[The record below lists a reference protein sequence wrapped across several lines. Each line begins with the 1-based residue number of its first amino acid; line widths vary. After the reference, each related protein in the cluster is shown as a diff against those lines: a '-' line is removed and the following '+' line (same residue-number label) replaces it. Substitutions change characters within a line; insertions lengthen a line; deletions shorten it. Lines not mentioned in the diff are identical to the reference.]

1 MIDRSSRRRFGQ
13 NYLTDKS
20 VIYQIV
26 DKINPGKEDS
36 FIEIGPGQGAIT
48 GSIKNS
54 SQNLTL
60 IEFDKENIA
69 YLKSSLG
76 DGIKIYEEDVLKIDL
91 SFIKNND
98 RVIGNLPYNIASQ
111 IILRFLELNTKI
123 FDMHFMVQK
132 EMAEV
137 LTSSPG
143 NKSWNKFAVKVA
155 FFYETEILLDISPE
169 AFDIKPKVD
178 SSLVRFKPIN
188 SQAFEIKKLFQIIDL
203 SFQSKRKTIFNN
215 LKKHN
220 INWEKLKFDK
230 NLRAEQLSL
239 EDFLEIYSSKS
250 LKDQDYLNKYVLKVH
265 GAMKTGLLHSKIL
278 TTIRDPRD
286 VCASFKEFMK
296 SDFESALTAAKGM
309 IKLVKIQNML
319 VIIPLVSHCIQV

>member
-54 SQNLTL
+54 SKNLIL
-60 IEFDKENIA
+60 IEIDKENIA

-76 DGIKIYEEDVLKIDL
+76 DGIKIFEEDVLKIDL

-239 EDFLEIYSSKS
+239 EDFLEIYK
-250 LKDQDYLNKYVLKVH
+250 N
-265 GAMKTGLLHSKIL
+265 A
-278 TTIRDPRD
+278 
-286 VCASFKEFMK
+286 
-296 SDFESALTAAKGM
+296 
-309 IKLVKIQNML
+309 
-319 VIIPLVSHCIQV
+319 

>member
-13 NYLTDKS
+13 NYLRDKS

-26 DKINPGKEDS
+26 DKINPRKEDS

-48 GSIKNS
+48 AGLKNNS
-54 SQNLTL
+54 KNLTL
-60 IEFDKENIA
+60 IEVDKENVA
-69 YLKSSLG
+69 YLKNSLG
-76 DGIKIYEEDVLKIDL
+76 NEVQIFEEDVLKIDL

-98 RVIGNLPYNIASQ
+98 RIIGNLPYNIASQ
-111 IILRFLELNTKI
+111 IILRFLELNKKI
-123 FDMHFMVQK
+123 SDMHFMVQK

-155 FFYETEILLDISPE
+155 FFYETEILMDISPE

-188 SQAFEIKKLFQIIDL
+188 SQTFEIKKLFQIIDL

-215 LKKHN
+215 LKNHN

-239 EDFLEIYSSKS
+239 EDFLEIYK
-250 LKDQDYLNKYVLKVH
+250 N
-265 GAMKTGLLHSKIL
+265 A
-278 TTIRDPRD
+278 
-286 VCASFKEFMK
+286 
-296 SDFESALTAAKGM
+296 
-309 IKLVKIQNML
+309 
-319 VIIPLVSHCIQV
+319 

>member
-13 NYLTDKS
+13 NYLRDKS

-26 DKINPGKEDS
+26 DKINPRKEDS

-48 GSIKNS
+48 GGIKNNS
-54 SQNLTL
+54 KNLTL
-60 IEFDKENIA
+60 IEVDKENVA
-69 YLKSSLG
+69 YLKNSLG
-76 DGIKIYEEDVLKIDL
+76 NEVQIFEEDVLKIDL
-91 SFIKNND
+91 SFIKDND
-98 RVIGNLPYNIASQ
+98 RIIGNLPYNIASQ
-111 IILRFLELNTKI
+111 IILRFLELNKKI
-123 FDMHFMVQK
+123 SDMHFMVQK

-155 FFYETEILLDISPE
+155 FFYETEILMDISPE

-188 SQAFEIKKLFQIIDL
+188 SQAFEIQKLFQIIDL

-215 LKKHN
+215 LKNHN

-239 EDFLEIYSSKS
+239 EDFLEIYK
-250 LKDQDYLNKYVLKVH
+250 N
-265 GAMKTGLLHSKIL
+265 A
-278 TTIRDPRD
+278 
-286 VCASFKEFMK
+286 
-296 SDFESALTAAKGM
+296 
-309 IKLVKIQNML
+309 
-319 VIIPLVSHCIQV
+319 

>member
-13 NYLTDKS
+13 NYLRDKS
-20 VIYQIV
+20 VICQIV

-48 GSIKNS
+48 EGIKNNS
-54 SQNLTL
+54 KNLTL
-60 IEFDKENIA
+60 IEIDRENVA
-69 YLKSSLG
+69 YLKNSLG
-76 DGIKIYEEDVLKIDL
+76 NEIEIFEEDVLKIDL

-98 RVIGNLPYNIASQ
+98 RIVGNLPYNIASQ
-111 IILRFLELNTKI
+111 IILRFLELNKKI
-123 FDMHFMVQK
+123 SDMHFMVQK

-155 FFYETEILLDISPE
+155 FFYETEILMDISPE

-239 EDFLEIYSSKS
+239 EDFLEIYK
-250 LKDQDYLNKYVLKVH
+250 N
-265 GAMKTGLLHSKIL
+265 A
-278 TTIRDPRD
+278 
-286 VCASFKEFMK
+286 
-296 SDFESALTAAKGM
+296 
-309 IKLVKIQNML
+309 
-319 VIIPLVSHCIQV
+319 

>member
-26 DKINPGKEDS
+26 DKIDPRKEDS

-48 GSIKNS
+48 GAIKNNS
-54 SQNLTL
+54 KNLAL
-60 IEFDKENIA
+60 VEIDKENAA
-69 YLKSSLG
+69 YLKNSLG
-76 DGIKIYEEDVLKIDL
+76 NEIKIFEEDVLKIDL
-91 SFIKNND
+91 GFIKNND
-98 RVIGNLPYNIASQ
+98 RIIGNLPYNIASQ
-111 IILRFLELNTKI
+111 IILRFLELNKKI

-155 FFYETEILLDISPE
+155 FFYETEILMDISPE

-188 SQAFEIKKLFQIIDL
+188 SQAFEIKKLFQIIDFC
-203 SFQSKRKTIFNN
+203 FQSKRKTIFNN

-220 INWEKLKFDK
+220 INWDKLKFDK

-239 EDFLEIYSSKS
+239 EDFLEIYK
-250 LKDQDYLNKYVLKVH
+250 N
-265 GAMKTGLLHSKIL
+265 A
-278 TTIRDPRD
+278 
-286 VCASFKEFMK
+286 
-296 SDFESALTAAKGM
+296 
-309 IKLVKIQNML
+309 
-319 VIIPLVSHCIQV
+319 

>member
-60 IEFDKENIA
+60 IEIDKENAA
-69 YLKSSLG
+69 YLRNSLG
-76 DGIKIYEEDVLKIDL
+76 SGIKIFEEDVLKIDL
-91 SFIKNND
+91 SFVKNND
-98 RVIGNLPYNIASQ
+98 RIIGNLPYNIASQ
-111 IILRFLELNTKI
+111 IILRFLELNKKI
-123 FDMHFMVQK
+123 SDMHFMVQK

-155 FFYETEILLDISPE
+155 FFYETEILMDISPE
-169 AFDIKPKVD
+169 AFDIKPKID

-215 LKKHN
+215 LKNHN

-239 EDFLEIYSSKS
+239 EDFLEIYK
-250 LKDQDYLNKYVLKVH
+250 N
-265 GAMKTGLLHSKIL
+265 A
-278 TTIRDPRD
+278 
-286 VCASFKEFMK
+286 
-296 SDFESALTAAKGM
+296 
-309 IKLVKIQNML
+309 
-319 VIIPLVSHCIQV
+319 

>member
-13 NYLTDKS
+13 NYLRDKS
-20 VIYQIV
+20 VIYEIV
-26 DKINPGKEDS
+26 DKINPGNEDS

-48 GSIKNS
+48 EGIKNNS
-54 SQNLTL
+54 KNLTL
-60 IEFDKENIA
+60 IEIDKENVA
-69 YLKSSLG
+69 YLKNSFG
-76 DGIKIYEEDVLKIDL
+76 NEIEIFEEDILKIDL

-98 RVIGNLPYNIASQ
+98 RIVGNLPYNIASQ
-111 IILRFLELNTKI
+111 IILRFLELNKKI
-123 FDMHFMVQK
+123 SDMHFMVQK

-155 FFYETEILLDISPE
+155 FFYETEILMDISPE
-169 AFDIKPKVD
+169 AFDIKPKVN

-188 SQAFEIKKLFQIIDL
+188 SQAFEIKKLFQIVDL

-220 INWEKLKFDK
+220 INWEELKFDK

-239 EDFLEIYSSKS
+239 ENFLEIYK
-250 LKDQDYLNKYVLKVH
+250 N
-265 GAMKTGLLHSKIL
+265 A
-278 TTIRDPRD
+278 
-286 VCASFKEFMK
+286 
-296 SDFESALTAAKGM
+296 
-309 IKLVKIQNML
+309 
-319 VIIPLVSHCIQV
+319 

>member
-13 NYLTDKS
+13 NYLKDKS

-26 DKINPGKEDS
+26 DKIDPKKEDS

-48 GSIKNS
+48 GAIKNNS
-54 SQNLTL
+54 KNLAL
-60 IEFDKENIA
+60 VEIDKENVA
-69 YLKSSLG
+69 YLKNSLG
-76 DGIKIYEEDVLKIDL
+76 NEIKIFEEDVLKIDL
-91 SFIKNND
+91 GFIKNND
-98 RVIGNLPYNIASQ
+98 RIIGNLPYNIASQ
-111 IILRFLELNTKI
+111 IILRFLELNKKI

-155 FFYETEILLDISPE
+155 FFYETEILMDISPE

-188 SQAFEIKKLFQIIDL
+188 RQAFEIKKLFQIIDFC
-203 SFQSKRKTIFNN
+203 FQSKRKTIFNN

-220 INWEKLKFDK
+220 INWDKLKFDK

-239 EDFLEIYSSKS
+239 EDFLEIYK
-250 LKDQDYLNKYVLKVH
+250 N
-265 GAMKTGLLHSKIL
+265 A
-278 TTIRDPRD
+278 
-286 VCASFKEFMK
+286 
-296 SDFESALTAAKGM
+296 
-309 IKLVKIQNML
+309 
-319 VIIPLVSHCIQV
+319 

>member
-13 NYLTDKS
+13 NYLRDKS

-26 DKINPGKEDS
+26 DKINPRKEDS

-48 GSIKNS
+48 GGIKNNS
-54 SQNLTL
+54 KNLTL
-60 IEFDKENIA
+60 IEIDKENVA
-69 YLKSSLG
+69 YLKNSLG
-76 DGIKIYEEDVLKIDL
+76 NEIEIFEEDVLKIDL

-98 RVIGNLPYNIASQ
+98 RIVGNLPYNIASQ
-111 IILRFLELNTKI
+111 IILRFLELNKKI
-123 FDMHFMVQK
+123 SEMHFMVQK

-137 LTSSPG
+137 LTTSPG

-155 FFYETEILLDISPE
+155 FFYETEILMDISPE

-239 EDFLEIYSSKS
+239 ENFLEIYK
-250 LKDQDYLNKYVLKVH
+250 N
-265 GAMKTGLLHSKIL
+265 A
-278 TTIRDPRD
+278 
-286 VCASFKEFMK
+286 
-296 SDFESALTAAKGM
+296 
-309 IKLVKIQNML
+309 
-319 VIIPLVSHCIQV
+319 

>member
-26 DKINPGKEDS
+26 DKIDPRKEDS

-48 GSIKNS
+48 GAIKNNS
-54 SQNLTL
+54 KNLAL
-60 IEFDKENIA
+60 VEIDKENVA
-69 YLKSSLG
+69 YLKNSLG
-76 DGIKIYEEDVLKIDL
+76 NEIKIFEEDVLKIDL
-91 SFIKNND
+91 GFIKNND
-98 RVIGNLPYNIASQ
+98 RIIGNLPYNIASQ
-111 IILRFLELNTKI
+111 IILRFLELNKKI

-155 FFYETEILLDISPE
+155 FFYETEILMDISPE

-188 SQAFEIKKLFQIIDL
+188 SQAFEIKKLFQIIDFC
-203 SFQSKRKTIFNN
+203 FQSKRKTIFNN

-220 INWEKLKFDK
+220 INWDKLKFDK

-239 EDFLEIYSSKS
+239 EDFLEIYK
-250 LKDQDYLNKYVLKVH
+250 N
-265 GAMKTGLLHSKIL
+265 A
-278 TTIRDPRD
+278 
-286 VCASFKEFMK
+286 
-296 SDFESALTAAKGM
+296 
-309 IKLVKIQNML
+309 
-319 VIIPLVSHCIQV
+319 

>member
-13 NYLTDKS
+13 NYLSDKS

-26 DKINPGKEDS
+26 DKINPAKEDS

-48 GSIKNS
+48 EGIKNNS
-54 SQNLTL
+54 KNLTL
-60 IEFDKENIA
+60 IEIDRKNVA
-69 YLKSSLG
+69 YLKNSLG
-76 DGIKIYEEDVLKIDL
+76 NEIEIFEEDVLKIDL

-98 RVIGNLPYNIASQ
+98 RIVGNLPYNIASQ
-111 IILRFLELNTKI
+111 IILRFLELNKKI
-123 FDMHFMVQK
+123 SDMHFMVQK

-155 FFYETEILLDISPE
+155 FFYETEILMDISPE

-239 EDFLEIYSSKS
+239 EDFLEIYK
-250 LKDQDYLNKYVLKVH
+250 N
-265 GAMKTGLLHSKIL
+265 A
-278 TTIRDPRD
+278 
-286 VCASFKEFMK
+286 
-296 SDFESALTAAKGM
+296 
-309 IKLVKIQNML
+309 
-319 VIIPLVSHCIQV
+319 

>member
-13 NYLTDKS
+13 NYVRDKS

-26 DKINPGKEDS
+26 DKINPRKEDS

-48 GSIKNS
+48 GGIKNNS
-54 SQNLTL
+54 KNLTL
-60 IEFDKENIA
+60 IEVDKENVA
-69 YLKSSLG
+69 YLKNSLG
-76 DGIKIYEEDVLKIDL
+76 NEVQIFEEDVLKIDL

-98 RVIGNLPYNIASQ
+98 RIIGNLPYNIASQ
-111 IILRFLELNTKI
+111 IILRFLELNRKI
-123 FDMHFMVQK
+123 SDMHFMVQK

-155 FFYETEILLDISPE
+155 FFYETEILMDISPE

-188 SQAFEIKKLFQIIDL
+188 SQAFEIQKLFQIIDL

-239 EDFLEIYSSKS
+239 EDFIEIYK
-250 LKDQDYLNKYVLKVH
+250 N
-265 GAMKTGLLHSKIL
+265 A
-278 TTIRDPRD
+278 
-286 VCASFKEFMK
+286 
-296 SDFESALTAAKGM
+296 
-309 IKLVKIQNML
+309 
-319 VIIPLVSHCIQV
+319 

>member
-13 NYLTDKS
+13 NYLSDKS

-26 DKINPGKEDS
+26 DKINPAKEDS

-48 GSIKNS
+48 EGIKNNS
-54 SQNLTL
+54 KNLTL
-60 IEFDKENIA
+60 IEIDRKNVA
-69 YLKSSLG
+69 YLKNSLG
-76 DGIKIYEEDVLKIDL
+76 NEIEIFEEDVLKIDL

-98 RVIGNLPYNIASQ
+98 RIVGNLPYNIASQ
-111 IILRFLELNTKI
+111 IILRFLELNKKI
-123 FDMHFMVQK
+123 SDMHFMVQK

-155 FFYETEILLDISPE
+155 FFYETEILMDISPE

-188 SQAFEIKKLFQIIDL
+188 SEAFEIKKLFQIIDL

-239 EDFLEIYSSKS
+239 EDFLEIYK
-250 LKDQDYLNKYVLKVH
+250 N
-265 GAMKTGLLHSKIL
+265 A
-278 TTIRDPRD
+278 
-286 VCASFKEFMK
+286 
-296 SDFESALTAAKGM
+296 
-309 IKLVKIQNML
+309 
-319 VIIPLVSHCIQV
+319 

>member
-13 NYLTDKS
+13 NYLKDKS

-26 DKINPGKEDS
+26 DKIDPRKEDS

-48 GSIKNS
+48 GAIKNNS
-54 SQNLTL
+54 KNLAL
-60 IEFDKENIA
+60 VEIDKENVA
-69 YLKSSLG
+69 YLKNSLG
-76 DGIKIYEEDVLKIDL
+76 NEIKIFEGDVLKIDL
-91 SFIKNND
+91 GFIKNND
-98 RVIGNLPYNIASQ
+98 RIIGNLPYNIASQ
-111 IILRFLELNTKI
+111 IILRFLELNKKI

-155 FFYETEILLDISPE
+155 FFYETEILMDISPE

-220 INWEKLKFDK
+220 ISWEKLKFDK

-239 EDFLEIYSSKS
+239 EDFLEIYK
-250 LKDQDYLNKYVLKVH
+250 N
-265 GAMKTGLLHSKIL
+265 A
-278 TTIRDPRD
+278 
-286 VCASFKEFMK
+286 
-296 SDFESALTAAKGM
+296 
-309 IKLVKIQNML
+309 
-319 VIIPLVSHCIQV
+319 

>member
-1 MIDRSSRRRFGQ
+1 MFERSVRRRFGQ

-20 VIYQIV
+20 VIFQIV
-26 DKINPGKEDS
+26 DKINPSKEDN

-48 GSIKNS
+48 KNIKDNS
-54 SQNLTL
+54 RNLTL
-60 IEFDKENIA
+60 IEIDKENVA

-76 DGIKIYEEDVLKIDL
+76 NEIKIFEEDILKIDL
-91 SFIKNND
+91 SFVKNND

-111 IILRFLELNTKI
+111 IILRFLKLNKKI

-137 LTSSPG
+137 ITSSPG
-143 NKSWNKFAVKVA
+143 NKSWNRFAVKVA
-155 FFYETEILLDISPE
+155 FFYETEVLMDISPD

-178 SSLVRFKPIN
+178 SSLVRFRPRSI
-188 SQAFEIKKLFQIIDL
+188 QAFEIKKLFQIIDL

-220 INWEKLKFDK
+220 VNWEKLKFDK

-239 EDFLEIYSSKS
+239 EDFLEIYK
-250 LKDQDYLNKYVLKVH
+250 NV
-265 GAMKTGLLHSKIL
+265 
-278 TTIRDPRD
+278 
-286 VCASFKEFMK
+286 
-296 SDFESALTAAKGM
+296 
-309 IKLVKIQNML
+309 
-319 VIIPLVSHCIQV
+319 

>member
-26 DKINPGKEDS
+26 DKINPGKEDN

-48 GSIKNS
+48 GSIKNNS
-54 SQNLTL
+54 KNLTL
-60 IEFDKENIA
+60 IEIDKENIA

-76 DGIKIYEEDVLKIDL
+76 NDIKIFEEDVLKIDL
-91 SFIKNND
+91 NFIKNND

-111 IILRFLELNTKI
+111 IILRFLELNNKI
-123 FDMHFMVQK
+123 SDMHFMVQK

-155 FFYETEILLDISPE
+155 FFYETEILMDISPE

-188 SQAFEIKKLFQIIDL
+188 SQAFEIQKLFQIIDL

-215 LKKHN
+215 LKNHN

-239 EDFLEIYSSKS
+239 EDFLEIYK
-250 LKDQDYLNKYVLKVH
+250 N
-265 GAMKTGLLHSKIL
+265 A
-278 TTIRDPRD
+278 
-286 VCASFKEFMK
+286 
-296 SDFESALTAAKGM
+296 
-309 IKLVKIQNML
+309 
-319 VIIPLVSHCIQV
+319 

>member
-1 MIDRSSRRRFGQ
+1 MIDRPSRRRFGQ

-54 SQNLTL
+54 SKNLTL
-60 IEFDKENIA
+60 IEIDKENIA
-69 YLKSSLG
+69 FLKSSLG
-76 DGIKIYEEDVLKIDL
+76 DGIKIFEEDVLKIDL

-239 EDFLEIYSSKS
+239 EDFLEIYK
-250 LKDQDYLNKYVLKVH
+250 N
-265 GAMKTGLLHSKIL
+265 A
-278 TTIRDPRD
+278 
-286 VCASFKEFMK
+286 
-296 SDFESALTAAKGM
+296 
-309 IKLVKIQNML
+309 
-319 VIIPLVSHCIQV
+319 

>member
-13 NYLTDKS
+13 NYLRDKS

-26 DKINPGKEDS
+26 DKINPRKEDS

-48 GSIKNS
+48 GGIKNNS
-54 SQNLTL
+54 KNLTL
-60 IEFDKENIA
+60 IEVDKENVA
-69 YLKSSLG
+69 YLKNSLG
-76 DGIKIYEEDVLKIDL
+76 NEVQIFEEDILKIDL
-91 SFIKNND
+91 SFIENND
-98 RVIGNLPYNIASQ
+98 RIIGNLPYNIASQ
-111 IILRFLELNTKI
+111 IILRFLELNKKI
-123 FDMHFMVQK
+123 SDMHFMVQK

-155 FFYETEILLDISPE
+155 FFYETEILMDISPE

-215 LKKHN
+215 LKNHN

-239 EDFLEIYSSKS
+239 EDFLEIYK
-250 LKDQDYLNKYVLKVH
+250 N
-265 GAMKTGLLHSKIL
+265 A
-278 TTIRDPRD
+278 
-286 VCASFKEFMK
+286 
-296 SDFESALTAAKGM
+296 
-309 IKLVKIQNML
+309 
-319 VIIPLVSHCIQV
+319 

>member
-48 GSIKNS
+48 ESIKNS

-60 IEFDKENIA
+60 IEIDKENIA

-169 AFDIKPKVD
+169 AFDI
-178 SSLVRFKPIN
+178 
-188 SQAFEIKKLFQIIDL
+188 
-203 SFQSKRKTIFNN
+203 
-215 LKKHN
+215 
-220 INWEKLKFDK
+220 
-230 NLRAEQLSL
+230 
-239 EDFLEIYSSKS
+239 
-250 LKDQDYLNKYVLKVH
+250 
-265 GAMKTGLLHSKIL
+265 
-278 TTIRDPRD
+278 
-286 VCASFKEFMK
+286 
-296 SDFESALTAAKGM
+296 
-309 IKLVKIQNML
+309 
-319 VIIPLVSHCIQV
+319 

>member
-20 VIYQIV
+20 VVYQIV

-60 IEFDKENIA
+60 IEIDKENIA

-76 DGIKIYEEDVLKIDL
+76 DGIKIFEEDVLKIDL

-220 INWEKLKFDK
+220 ISWEKLKFDK

-239 EDFLEIYSSKS
+239 EDFLEIYK
-250 LKDQDYLNKYVLKVH
+250 N
-265 GAMKTGLLHSKIL
+265 A
-278 TTIRDPRD
+278 
-286 VCASFKEFMK
+286 
-296 SDFESALTAAKGM
+296 
-309 IKLVKIQNML
+309 
-319 VIIPLVSHCIQV
+319 

>member
-1 MIDRSSRRRFGQ
+1 MIDRSFRRRFGQ

-60 IEFDKENIA
+60 IEIDKENIA

-76 DGIKIYEEDVLKIDL
+76 DGIKIFEEDVLKIDL

-111 IILRFLELNTKI
+111 IIIRFLELNTKI

-203 SFQSKRKTIFNN
+203 SFQSKRKPIFNN

-239 EDFLEIYSSKS
+239 EDFLEIYK
-250 LKDQDYLNKYVLKVH
+250 N
-265 GAMKTGLLHSKIL
+265 A
-278 TTIRDPRD
+278 
-286 VCASFKEFMK
+286 
-296 SDFESALTAAKGM
+296 
-309 IKLVKIQNML
+309 
-319 VIIPLVSHCIQV
+319 

>member
-48 GSIKNS
+48 ESIKNS
-54 SQNLTL
+54 SKNLTL
-60 IEFDKENIA
+60 IEIDKENIA

-76 DGIKIYEEDVLKIDL
+76 NEIKIFEEDVLKVDL

-178 SSLVRFKPIN
+178 SCLVRFKPIN
-188 SQAFEIKKLFQIIDL
+188 CQPFEIKKLFQIIDL

-239 EDFLEIYSSKS
+239 EDFLEIYK
-250 LKDQDYLNKYVLKVH
+250 N
-265 GAMKTGLLHSKIL
+265 A
-278 TTIRDPRD
+278 
-286 VCASFKEFMK
+286 
-296 SDFESALTAAKGM
+296 
-309 IKLVKIQNML
+309 
-319 VIIPLVSHCIQV
+319 

>member
-13 NYLTDKS
+13 NYLRDKS

-26 DKINPGKEDS
+26 DKINPRKEDS

-48 GSIKNS
+48 GGIKNNS
-54 SQNLTL
+54 KNLTL
-60 IEFDKENIA
+60 IEVDKENVA
-69 YLKSSLG
+69 YLKNSLG
-76 DGIKIYEEDVLKIDL
+76 NEVQIFEEDVLKIDL
-91 SFIKNND
+91 SFIKDND
-98 RVIGNLPYNIASQ
+98 RIIGNLPYNIASQ
-111 IILRFLELNTKI
+111 IILRFLELNKKI
-123 FDMHFMVQK
+123 SDMHFMVQK

-155 FFYETEILLDISPE
+155 FFYETEILMDISPE
-169 AFDIKPKVD
+169 AFDIKPKVN

-215 LKKHN
+215 LKNHN

-239 EDFLEIYSSKS
+239 ENFLEIYK
-250 LKDQDYLNKYVLKVH
+250 N
-265 GAMKTGLLHSKIL
+265 A
-278 TTIRDPRD
+278 
-286 VCASFKEFMK
+286 
-296 SDFESALTAAKGM
+296 
-309 IKLVKIQNML
+309 
-319 VIIPLVSHCIQV
+319 

>member
-20 VIYQIV
+20 VVYQIV

-60 IEFDKENIA
+60 IEIDKENIA
-69 YLKSSLG
+69 YLKGSLG
-76 DGIKIYEEDVLKIDL
+76 NEIKIFEEDVLKIDL

-239 EDFLEIYSSKS
+239 EDFLEIYK
-250 LKDQDYLNKYVLKVH
+250 N
-265 GAMKTGLLHSKIL
+265 A
-278 TTIRDPRD
+278 
-286 VCASFKEFMK
+286 
-296 SDFESALTAAKGM
+296 
-309 IKLVKIQNML
+309 
-319 VIIPLVSHCIQV
+319 

>member
-13 NYLTDKS
+13 NYLRDKS

-26 DKINPGKEDS
+26 DKINPRKEDS

-48 GSIKNS
+48 GGIKNNS
-54 SQNLTL
+54 KNLTL
-60 IEFDKENIA
+60 IEVDKENVA
-69 YLKSSLG
+69 YLKNSLG
-76 DGIKIYEEDVLKIDL
+76 NEVQIFEEDILKIDL
-91 SFIKNND
+91 SFIENND
-98 RVIGNLPYNIASQ
+98 RIIGNLPYNIASQ
-111 IILRFLELNTKI
+111 IILRFLELNKKI
-123 FDMHFMVQK
+123 SDMHFMVQK

-155 FFYETEILLDISPE
+155 FFYETEVLMDISPE

-188 SQAFEIKKLFQIIDL
+188 SQAFEIQKLFQIIDL

-220 INWEKLKFDK
+220 INWEELKFDK

-239 EDFLEIYSSKS
+239 ENFLEIYK
-250 LKDQDYLNKYVLKVH
+250 N
-265 GAMKTGLLHSKIL
+265 A
-278 TTIRDPRD
+278 
-286 VCASFKEFMK
+286 
-296 SDFESALTAAKGM
+296 
-309 IKLVKIQNML
+309 
-319 VIIPLVSHCIQV
+319 

>member
-1 MIDRSSRRRFGQ
+1 MINRSYRRRFGQ

-26 DKINPGKEDS
+26 DKINPSKEDS

-48 GSIKNS
+48 RSIKNRS
-54 SQNLTL
+54 KNLTL
-60 IEFDKENIA
+60 IEIDRENVA
-69 YLKSSLG
+69 YLRSFLG
-76 DGIKIYEEDVLKIDL
+76 DEIKIFEEDVLKIDL
-91 SFIKNND
+91 SVIKNND

-155 FFYETEILLDISPE
+155 FFYETEILMDISPE
-169 AFDIKPKVD
+169 AFDIKPKVN

-239 EDFLEIYSSKS
+239 EDFLEIYK
-250 LKDQDYLNKYVLKVH
+250 NV
-265 GAMKTGLLHSKIL
+265 
-278 TTIRDPRD
+278 
-286 VCASFKEFMK
+286 
-296 SDFESALTAAKGM
+296 
-309 IKLVKIQNML
+309 
-319 VIIPLVSHCIQV
+319 

>member
-13 NYLTDKS
+13 NYLRDKS

-26 DKINPGKEDS
+26 DKINPRKEDS

-48 GSIKNS
+48 GGIKNNS
-54 SQNLTL
+54 KNLTL
-60 IEFDKENIA
+60 IEVDKENVA
-69 YLKSSLG
+69 YLKNSLG
-76 DGIKIYEEDVLKIDL
+76 NEVQIFEEDILKIDL
-91 SFIKNND
+91 SFIENND
-98 RVIGNLPYNIASQ
+98 RIIGNLPYNIASQ
-111 IILRFLELNTKI
+111 IILRFLELNKKI
-123 FDMHFMVQK
+123 SDMHFMVQK

-155 FFYETEILLDISPE
+155 FFYETEILMDISPE

-188 SQAFEIKKLFQIIDL
+188 TQAFEIKKLFQIIDL
-203 SFQSKRKTIFNN
+203 SFQSRRKTIFNN

-220 INWEKLKFDK
+220 INWEELKFDK

-239 EDFLEIYSSKS
+239 ENFLEIYK
-250 LKDQDYLNKYVLKVH
+250 N
-265 GAMKTGLLHSKIL
+265 A
-278 TTIRDPRD
+278 
-286 VCASFKEFMK
+286 
-296 SDFESALTAAKGM
+296 
-309 IKLVKIQNML
+309 
-319 VIIPLVSHCIQV
+319 

>member
-60 IEFDKENIA
+60 IEIDRENIA

-76 DGIKIYEEDVLKIDL
+76 DGIKIFEEDVLKIDL

-169 AFDIKPKVD
+169 AFDIKPKVN

-239 EDFLEIYSSKS
+239 EDFLEIYK
-250 LKDQDYLNKYVLKVH
+250 N
-265 GAMKTGLLHSKIL
+265 A
-278 TTIRDPRD
+278 
-286 VCASFKEFMK
+286 
-296 SDFESALTAAKGM
+296 
-309 IKLVKIQNML
+309 
-319 VIIPLVSHCIQV
+319 

>member
-60 IEFDKENIA
+60 IEIDKENIA
-69 YLKSSLG
+69 YLKGTLG
-76 DGIKIYEEDVLKIDL
+76 NEIKIFEEDVLKIDL

-178 SSLVRFKPIN
+178 SCLVRFKPIN

-239 EDFLEIYSSKS
+239 QDFLEIYK
-250 LKDQDYLNKYVLKVH
+250 N
-265 GAMKTGLLHSKIL
+265 A
-278 TTIRDPRD
+278 
-286 VCASFKEFMK
+286 
-296 SDFESALTAAKGM
+296 
-309 IKLVKIQNML
+309 
-319 VIIPLVSHCIQV
+319 

>member
-13 NYLTDKS
+13 NYLRDKS

-26 DKINPGKEDS
+26 DKINPRKEDS
-36 FIEIGPGQGAIT
+36 FIEIGPGKGAIT
-48 GSIKNS
+48 GGIRNNS
-54 SQNLTL
+54 KNLTL
-60 IEFDKENIA
+60 IEIDKENVA
-69 YLKSSLG
+69 YLKNSLG
-76 DGIKIYEEDVLKIDL
+76 DEIEIFEEDVLKIDL

-98 RVIGNLPYNIASQ
+98 RIVGNLPYNIASQ
-111 IILRFLELNTKI
+111 IILRFLEFNKKI
-123 FDMHFMVQK
+123 SDMHFMVQK

-155 FFYETEILLDISPE
+155 FFYETEILMDISPE

-220 INWEKLKFDK
+220 INWEELKFDK

-239 EDFLEIYSSKS
+239 EDFLEIYK
-250 LKDQDYLNKYVLKVH
+250 N
-265 GAMKTGLLHSKIL
+265 A
-278 TTIRDPRD
+278 
-286 VCASFKEFMK
+286 
-296 SDFESALTAAKGM
+296 
-309 IKLVKIQNML
+309 
-319 VIIPLVSHCIQV
+319 

>member
-13 NYLTDKS
+13 NYLKDKS

-26 DKINPGKEDS
+26 DKIDPRKEDS

-48 GSIKNS
+48 GAIKNNS
-54 SQNLTL
+54 KNLAL
-60 IEFDKENIA
+60 VEIDKENVA
-69 YLKSSLG
+69 YLKNSLG
-76 DGIKIYEEDVLKIDL
+76 NEIKIFEEDVLKIDL
-91 SFIKNND
+91 GFIKNND
-98 RVIGNLPYNIASQ
+98 RIIGNLPYNIASQ
-111 IILRFLELNTKI
+111 IILRFLELNKKI

-155 FFYETEILLDISPE
+155 FFYETEILMDISPE
-169 AFDIKPKVD
+169 AFDIKPNVD

-188 SQAFEIKKLFQIIDL
+188 SQAFEIKKLFQIIDFC
-203 SFQSKRKTIFNN
+203 FQSKRKTIFNN

-220 INWEKLKFDK
+220 INWDKLKFDK

-239 EDFLEIYSSKS
+239 ADFLEIYK
-250 LKDQDYLNKYVLKVH
+250 N
-265 GAMKTGLLHSKIL
+265 A
-278 TTIRDPRD
+278 
-286 VCASFKEFMK
+286 
-296 SDFESALTAAKGM
+296 
-309 IKLVKIQNML
+309 
-319 VIIPLVSHCIQV
+319 

>member
-13 NYLTDKS
+13 NYLRDKS

-26 DKINPGKEDS
+26 DKISPGKDDS

-48 GSIKNS
+48 EGIRNNS
-54 SQNLTL
+54 KNLTL
-60 IEFDKENIA
+60 IEIDKENVA
-69 YLKSSLG
+69 YLKNSLG
-76 DGIKIYEEDVLKIDL
+76 DEIEIFEEDVLKIDL

-98 RVIGNLPYNIASQ
+98 RIVGNLPYNIASQ
-111 IILRFLELNTKI
+111 IILRFLELNKKI

-155 FFYETEILLDISPE
+155 FFYETEILMDISPE

-215 LKKHN
+215 LKNHN

-239 EDFLEIYSSKS
+239 EDFLEIYK
-250 LKDQDYLNKYVLKVH
+250 N
-265 GAMKTGLLHSKIL
+265 A
-278 TTIRDPRD
+278 
-286 VCASFKEFMK
+286 
-296 SDFESALTAAKGM
+296 
-309 IKLVKIQNML
+309 
-319 VIIPLVSHCIQV
+319 

>member
-60 IEFDKENIA
+60 IEIDKENIA

-76 DGIKIYEEDVLKIDL
+76 DGIKIFEEDVLKIDL

-178 SSLVRFKPIN
+178 SSLVRFKPII

-239 EDFLEIYSSKS
+239 EDFLEIYK
-250 LKDQDYLNKYVLKVH
+250 N
-265 GAMKTGLLHSKIL
+265 A
-278 TTIRDPRD
+278 
-286 VCASFKEFMK
+286 
-296 SDFESALTAAKGM
+296 
-309 IKLVKIQNML
+309 
-319 VIIPLVSHCIQV
+319 